1 MILSRS
7 FKLFS
12 VSALLVLAPI
22 YGEDVDL
29 EKAIN
34 SLVETE
40 RSYAKLGLE
49 KDFRAASLQVFTD
62 DAVLFVPGPQNG
74 KKYWENETEVPFL
87 IWRPIFASIAR
98 SADLGYTTGPWEY
111 KKSRDDA
118 KPQAFGDFITI
129 WKRQVDGVWRVVLDV
144 GTNYPQPKEPAGEVK
159 TFVPD
164 FPIAHA
170 DSVRQRLED
179 AEKNFTESLAQD
191 AGAAVLAKP
200 GDDIRVYRRGAV
212 PAVGRT
218 AAKVMLG
225 SDQEKQTRK
234 RAGSGM
240 SQSADLAYDYG
251 EYSSEHENI
260 TEHGIYLSIWQLDRS
275 SEWRLML
282 DFQKKAPREKK

>member
-1 MILSRS
+1 MILPKS
-7 FKLFS
+7 FKLLS
-12 VSALLVLAPI
+12 ISALLAVAPTF
-22 YGEDVDL
+22 GDDVDL

-34 SLVETE
+34 SLAEAE
-40 RSYAKLGLE
+40 RSYAKLALE
-49 KDFRAASLQVFTD
+49 EDFRAASLQVFTD
-62 DAVLFVPGPQNG
+62 DTIVFAPGPQSG
-74 KKYWENETEVPFL
+74 KKYWEKETEIPVL

-111 KKSRDDA
+111 KKSRDDE

-129 WKRQVDGVWRVVLDV
+129 WKRQADGLWRVVLDV
-144 GTNYPQPKEPAGEVK
+144 GTNHPQPKEAAGEMK

-179 AEKNFTESLAQD
+179 AEKSFTDSLAQD
-191 AGAAVLAKP
+191 AGAAVLAKA

-212 PAVGRT
+212 PAVGKT
-218 AAKVMLG
+218 AAKLMIG

-234 RAGSGM
+234 RAGSGL
-240 SQSADLAYDYG
+240 SRSADLAYDYG
-251 EYSSEHENI
+251 EYSSDHANI

-275 SEWRLML
+275 SEWRLMFDL
-282 DFQKKAPREKK
+282 QKKAPPEKN